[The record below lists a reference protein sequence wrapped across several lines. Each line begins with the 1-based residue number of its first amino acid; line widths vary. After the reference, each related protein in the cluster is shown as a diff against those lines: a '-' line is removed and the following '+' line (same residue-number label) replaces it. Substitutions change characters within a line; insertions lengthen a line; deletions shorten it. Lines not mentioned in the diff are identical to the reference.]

1 MGRQR
6 NFRVEGDLVAGFTYK
21 DPYIKLPRLR
31 AVSVPTIVEPY
42 KYKTRRNTARLE
54 PVVFESATPVEGLTG
69 FVNNERASALEERF
83 AIALR
88 QLGFTFIFQYT
99 VNTPFQLPGEG
110 NKIDFIVWDGGVGY
124 PIEPGASFIHKSPS
138 QQEEANLRDAIL
150 NDVLAASGFQ
160 PIQYLPF
167 DRPRS
172 VDDAVELIRELFI
185 TYKRI

>member
-1 MGRQR
+1 M
-6 NFRVEGDLVAGFTYK
+6 
-21 DPYIKLPRLR
+21 
-31 AVSVPTIVEPY
+31 
-42 KYKTRRNTARLE
+42 
-54 PVVFESATPVEGLTG
+54 
-69 FVNNERASALEERF
+69 NNERASALEERF